1 MLCSILEKSTETTI
15 YKHMYYDF
23 VTSCI
28 ICPASSNHIPA
39 TSSEPVRS
47 AGSVFW
53 AFLTH
58 QSLVIEWW
66 WWSCQDGISPY
77 FSLILCKHLRLQLP
91 QEHAEF
97 GFWKHSLKA
106 WKTVWNILCSL
117 LDWLEPAQCH
127 GSCLSY
133 ACSLQTCQVLIRSW
147 WSDADQDDQ
156 DAVGESH
163 FGQGFV
169 FATKLHSFK
178 HLYGW
183 NLAVWLPQAFWQN
196 VQMRVM
202 TRTGTN
208 WSSFSLPKHNMNAAS
223 SLQHV
228 VS

>member
-1 MLCSILEKSTETTI
+1 
-15 YKHMYYDF
+15 MYYDF
-23 VTSCI
+23 VTLCI

-106 WKTVWNILCSL
+106 WKTVWNILSSL

-147 WSDADQDDQ
+147 WSDAVMLIKMPLGNLISAKDLCSPQ
-156 DAVGESH
+156 
-163 FGQGFV
+163 
-169 FATKLHSFK
+169 SFIASI
-178 HLYGW
+178 
-183 NLAVWLPQAFWQN
+183 LAVWLPQAFWQN

-208 WSSFSLPKHNMNAAS
+208 WSSFSLPKDNMNAAS
-223 SLQHV
+223 SLEHV

>member
-1 MLCSILEKSTETTI
+1 MLCSILEKSTEITI
-15 YKHMYYDF
+15 YKNMYYDF

-97 GFWKHSLKA
+97 WFWKHSLKA

-147 WSDADQDDQ
+147 WSDAVMLIKMPLGNLISAKDLCSPQ
-156 DAVGESH
+156 
-163 FGQGFV
+163 
-169 FATKLHSFK
+169 SFI
-178 HLYGW
+178 
-183 NLAVWLPQAFWQN
+183 
-196 VQMRVM
+196 
-202 TRTGTN
+202 
-208 WSSFSLPKHNMNAAS
+208 AS
-223 SLQHV
+223 SLAVGCLRPFGRMCRWEWWQGLGQTEALFLYRRTIWMRLLRCNT
-228 VS
+228 